1 MVHYIKVSLVVYMIS
16 SNGKVIAGSVKFDP
30 FEKPMGMTNEVSV
43 GLEKCPDKNARVMF
57 SQCAELVSSSGNS
70 RRFEKSGYSY
80 IYELKHLS
88 PRNNTSSRNGI
99 DSPSKT
105 AIVNP
110 KRRQ

>member
-1 MVHYIKVSLVVYMIS
+1 MIS

-30 FEKPMGMTNEVSV
+30 FEKPLGMTNEVSV
-43 GLEKCPDKNARVMF
+43 GLEKCPDKNARVVF
-57 SQCAELVSSSGNS
+57 SQSAELVSSSNS

-88 PRNNTSSRNGI
+88 PRNNASRNGI
-99 DSPSKT
+99 ESPSKT
-105 AIVNP
+105 AIVNN